1 MSNVLKGMFSNNKK
15 TFKPVKKITDEKKS
29 KIADYAKTTLGSG
42 NIKVA
47 VQLPKGEDL
56 NEWLAVNTVDFF
68 NEISMFYGLLIEFC
82 TKESCPVMCAGPA
95 FEYLW
100 ADGVKVTTPVK
111 LSAPDY
117 VDNLMSWVESQ
128 LNDENIFPLQQGH
141 SFPKNFK
148 TIVAVILKRL
158 FRVYAHIYHSHMEKV
173 ISLGGKAHLNTSFKH
188 FVHFVNEFSLI
199 DPKELEPMQ
208 EVIDRMMTKAKDD
221 AAQEGEEDKPDG
233 EDTKEKE
240 KEKEDDKKAKTTT
253 KTETAK
259 KDDKSTKTEAPKK
272 DDKKDDKKDKNKK

>member
-1 MSNVLKGMFSNNKK
+1 MDKVKGMFSSNKK
-15 TFKPVKKITDEKKS
+15 TFKPIKKITDEKKS
-29 KIADYAKTTLGSG
+29 KIADYAKSTLGSG

-47 VQLPKGEDL
+47 VQLPPGEDL

-68 NEISMFYGLLIEFC
+68 NEISMFYGMLIEFC
-82 TKESCPVMCAGPA
+82 TQASCPVMCAGPA

-100 ADGVKVTTPVK
+100 ADGVKVINPIK

-148 TIVAVILKRL
+148 SIVMVILKRL
-158 FRVYAHIYHSHMEKV
+158 FRVYAHIYHSHMDKV
-173 ISLGGKAHLNTSFKH
+173 KSLGGNVHLNTSFKH
-188 FVHFVNEFSLI
+188 FIHFVNEFSLI

-208 EVIDRMMTKAKDD
+208 LVIDKMMDKAKDD
-221 AAQEGEEDKPDG
+221 ADKEEKD
-233 EDTKEKE
+233 ETEEKATTTTPTTP
-240 KEKEDDKKAKTTT
+240 KDDKK
-253 KTETAK
+253 
-259 KDDKSTKTEAPKK
+259 KDNDNKNKS
-272 DDKKDDKKDKNKK
+272 DDKKDDKNKKDDKTKKDDKNKK

>member
-1 MSNVLKGMFSNNKK
+1 MSNVLKGMFNSNKK

-82 TKESCPVMCAGPA
+82 TKTSCPVMCAGPA

-148 TIVAVILKRL
+148 NIVAVILKRL

-221 AAQEGEEDKPDG
+221 ESKEEGENSEST
-233 EDTKEKE
+233 EETTKE
-240 KEKEDDKKAKTTT
+240 TT
-253 KTETAK
+253 KEAKKDETPK
-259 KDDKSTKTEAPKK
+259 KDDKKDKAEAAKK
-272 DDKKDDKKDKNKK
+272 DDKKDDKKRK

>member
-1 MSNVLKGMFSNNKK
+1 MK
-15 TFKPVKKITDEKKS
+15 KKS

-82 TKESCPVMCAGPA
+82 TKTSCPVMCAGPA

-221 AAQEGEEDKPDG
+221 ESKEESGEAAADSEEATK
-233 EDTKEKE
+233 DTT
-240 KEKEDDKKAKTTT
+240 TTT
-253 KTETAK
+253 KDTK
-259 KDDKSTKTEAPKK
+259 KDEAHKK
-272 DDKKDDKKDKNKK
+272 DDKKDDKKDKLEAAKKDDIKDKAKSK